1 MLDGVEID
9 IDFWPMIPAYVEF
22 EAGSENEIRS
32 VCKKLG
38 IDFNNLTTLDV
49 QSIYAKY
56 GLDINKIP
64 EILLESD
71 KKLNLQVQEPER
83 S

>member
-1 MLDGVEID
+1 
-9 IDFWPMIPAYVEF
+9 MIPAYVEF
-22 EAGSENEIRS
+22 EAGSENKIRS

-38 IDFNNLTTLDV
+38 INFDALTTLDV